1 MTVLEDRLRSELR
14 AESELITP
22 ESIAPLRLP
31 SDTEHV
37 PGVLRRGGPRQWP
50 SWLIPL
56 AAAAAAAAVIAGTFA
71 VAHMLLG
78 TGQGPRPAGPK
89 YATVPA
95 NYAYTV
101 QGDIYN
107 YKSHGTQYSGSV
119 TGRYLKVRSTATGK
133 LLATVF
139 PPKPYNNFSTI
150 TADATGTVFVLA
162 AAHDW
167 QHYANAL
174 PRVFRRSQT
183 TPLRFVEL
191 RIGSAGRV
199 QQSSLSLPIT
209 VTPEQQPSIAL
220 SPQGT
225 RLAVAYGGGGAP
237 AQVAVVSLGSGQ
249 VRRWVSPRVS
259 WTPQLNYRGA
269 WTADGRTLALQEWD
283 VVRNPSRQAGLPQ
296 HPPTTMQVN
305 LIDTLAPGPT
315 LAVHRPLVLRPPTGE
330 SSLADVFLTPDGAK
344 LIADT
349 GRSDVAPT
357 RGSWTGELSVY
368 SARTGALLQRLA
380 PWKWNGADHRPG
392 HGGTPRELVTW
403 SNSSGS
409 QLVLLHPVDNLNILG
424 VATSRGFRAAGAPL
438 PQAPGYQELASALRT
453 ADHVAW

>member
-1 MTVLEDRLRSELR
+1 VTVLEDRLRSEMR

-31 SDTEHV
+31 GKTERV

-50 SWLIPL
+50 PWVIPL

-71 VAHMLLG
+71 AAHMLPG
-78 TGQGPRPAGPK
+78 SGPKPVPAGPK
-89 YATVPA
+89 YTTLPA
-95 NYAYTV
+95 NYVYTV

-107 YKSHGTQYSGSV
+107 YISHGTQYGASV
-119 TGRYLKVRSTATGK
+119 TGRYLKVRATGTGK

-139 PPKPYNNFSTI
+139 PPKPYNSFSTI

-167 QHYANAL
+167 QRYANAL
-174 PRVFRRSQT
+174 PRVFRRNQT

-191 RIGSAGRV
+191 RIGPTGQV
-199 QQSSLSLPIT
+199 QQSSLAVPIT
-209 VTPEQQPSIAL
+209 VTPQQQPSIAL

-237 AQVAVVSLGSGQ
+237 AQLAVVSLDSGQ
-249 VRRWVSPRVS
+249 VRRWVSPPVS

-269 WTADGRTLALQEWD
+269 WTADGRILALQRWD
-283 VVRNPSRQAGLPQ
+283 VIRSPSRQAELQ
-296 HPPTTMQVN
+296 WRPPTTTQVD
-305 LIDTLAPGPT
+305 LIDTLAPSGT
-315 LAVHRPLVLRPPTGE
+315 LATGRPLVLRPAAGE
-330 SSLADVFLTPDGAK
+330 SPPADVFLTPDGAK
-344 LIADT
+344 LIGST
-349 GRSDVAPT
+349 SKSDLPPAHGP
-357 RGSWTGELSVY
+357 WTGELSVY

-380 PWKWNGADHRPG
+380 PWKWNSADHRPG

-403 SNSSGS
+403 SSTTGN
-409 QLVLLHPVDNLNILG
+409 QLVLLHPVDELNILG
-424 VATSRGFRAAGAPL
+424 VLTGHRFSTARTPL
-438 PQAPGYQELASALRT
+438 PQASGYQALAYALRT
-453 ADHVAW
+453 ASQMAW

>member
-1 MTVLEDRLRSELR
+1 VTVLEDRLRRELR

-31 SDTEHV
+31 GETEGM
-37 PGVLRRGGPRQWP
+37 PFLARRRGPRPWP
-50 SWLIPL
+50 PWLIPL

-71 VAHMLLG
+71 AAHMLPG
-78 TGQGPRPAGPK
+78 SGPKPRPAGPK
-89 YATVPA
+89 YTTLPA
-95 NYAYTV
+95 NYVYTV

-107 YKSHGTQYSGSV
+107 YVSHGTQYSASV
-119 TGRYLKVRSTATGK
+119 NGRYLKVRATGTGK

-139 PPKPYNNFSTI
+139 PPKPYNSFSTI

-167 QHYANAL
+167 QRYANAL
-174 PRVFRRSQT
+174 PRVFRRNQT
-183 TPLRFVEL
+183 TPLRFMEL
-191 RIGSAGRV
+191 RIGSAGQV

-209 VTPEQQPSIAL
+209 VTPDQQPSIAL

-237 AQVAVVSLGSGQ
+237 AQVVVVSLGSGQ

-283 VVRNPSRQAGLPQ
+283 VIRNPSRQAELQ
-296 HPPTTMQVN
+296 WHPPTTTRVS
-305 LIDTLAPGPT
+305 LIDTLAPSLT
-315 LAVHRPLVLRPPTGE
+315 VAVRNLVLRPPAGE
-330 SSLADVFLTPDGAK
+330 SPPADVFLSPDGAK
-344 LIADT
+344 LIGDT
-349 GRSDVAPT
+349 SNSDIAPA
-357 RGSWTGELSVY
+357 RGPWTGELLVY

-380 PWKWNGADHRPG
+380 PWSWNSADHRPG
-392 HGGTPRELVTW
+392 HGGSPRELIAW
-403 SNSSGS
+403 SNASGS
-409 QLVLLHPVDNLNILG
+409 RLIMLHPAGELNVLG
-424 VATSRGFRAAGAPL
+424 MLAGHRFSPAAAPL
-438 PQAPGYQELASALRT
+438 PRASGYQELAYALRT
-453 ADHVAW
+453 ASQVAW